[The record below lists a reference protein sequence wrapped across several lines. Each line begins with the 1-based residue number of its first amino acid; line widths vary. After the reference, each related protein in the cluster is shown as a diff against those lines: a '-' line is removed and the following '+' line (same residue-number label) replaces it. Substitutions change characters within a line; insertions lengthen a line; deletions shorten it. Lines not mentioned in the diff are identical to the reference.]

1 MYANKILKPMMM
13 EYYKVADLCHYT
25 GKYQSSPRSILNL
38 RCRIP
43 KKVPVVFCNGLKYDY
58 HLPL

>member
-1 MYANKILKPMMM
+1 MMM